1 MIPPPL
7 AMIHYPVIVV
17 MAASALTL
25 AGVAN
30 ADEADIS
37 KACLR
42 AVEIDTGAVEA
53 TATDV
58 QAFPEL
64 TPPRVQMNVS
74 YTKIVEP
81 EATAK
86 LLGAKPEKHNQT
98 VTVRCAFDNAA
109 PPYGLT
115 SVTCPGWECSV
126 NDARLSELRVR
137 LEREGL

>member
-1 MIPPPL
+1 
-7 AMIHYPVIVV
+7 

-30 ADEADIS
+30 ADEVDIS

-53 TATDV
+53 TAADV

-64 TPPRVQMNVS
+64 TPPRVQMKVS
-74 YTKIVEP
+74 YTKLVEP
-81 EATAK
+81 EAIAK
-86 LLGAKPEKHNQT
+86 LLGAKPERHTQT

-109 PPYGLT
+109 APYGLA
-115 SVTCPGWECSV
+115 SVTCPGLECSV
-126 NDARLSELRVR
+126 NDARLEELRAL